1 MDQQHEPQ
9 PGVAHQTVVVQ
20 QQESNSLGLAGF
32 IVSLA
37 GWITC
42 GALCPVGLILS
53 LCALGKRPRGFA
65 IAGVVLGLPGVLF
78 FLLFGFGLIF
88 AVLGIGAAATLAAV
102 VAGQQLK
109 LAQAQ
114 AVLRAEY
121 AETSTL
127 PDETGAQAL
136 FVAELGW
143 EPDEVRYIRNS
154 DTSFTLIE
162 PGQDGA
168 FDTSDDL
175 TQTWDVGGTLI
186 EEQVPDSLE
195 FGS

>member
-1 MDQQHEPQ
+1 MDQQHEHNQVQPQ
-9 PGVAHQTVVVQ
+9 QTVIVQ

-42 GALCPVGLILS
+42 GMLCPVGLILS

-65 IAGVVLGLPGVLF
+65 IAGVILGLPGVLF
-78 FLLFGFGLIF
+78 FFLFGFGIVF
-88 AVLGIGAAATLAAV
+88 TMLGIGAAAGMAAAI
-102 VAGQQLK
+102 AGQQVK

-114 AVLRAEY
+114 GVIRAEY
-121 AETSTL
+121 QQTSSL

-136 FVAELGW
+136 FAAELGW

-154 DTSFTLIE
+154 DISFTLVE
-162 PGQDGA
+162 PGRDET
-168 FDTSDDL
+168 FDTQDDL
-175 TQTWDVGGTLI
+175 TQTWDVGGTLV
-186 EEQVPDSLE
+186 EEITPDGIE
-195 FGS
+195 FGT